1 MCAGDVITAKIDQS
15 NQCVREKILN
25 PKDILA
31 LAYILFSFCRGTV
44 VNKFCFLVSFPVLVS
59 KIEQNI
65 NSICLK
71 THWGLAM
78 HFIFLSTEL

>member
-31 LAYILFSFCRGTV
+31 LACALFSFCRGTV

-65 NSICLK
+65 NYMFKDTLGFGNVFHISIN
-71 THWGLAM
+71 
-78 HFIFLSTEL
+78 